1 VNEQKTGSRVRL
13 LLLASQALFR
23 ASLGRFLAA
32 EPNLEVVAECGDAVA
47 ALALLATSAVDV
59 VLVDC
64 DNGSQ
69 MRDRFLAEARNNG
82 YDGRFLVIASTVDLS
97 NTSAALRLGASGIFL
112 KSEAPDRLVQA
123 INLVA
128 NGAVWL
134 EQSIVR
140 QLADH
145 SMESFESP
153 EDREVGDSLSDREL
167 RVLQGIVSGLT
178 NKKIGE
184 SLGLSEGSV
193 KTSVQQLFHRAGV
206 RRRSQL
212 VRVAMEGTLG
222 APKSP
227 IARVP
232 V

>member
-1 VNEQKTGSRVRL
+1 MNEQPPGNKIRL

-23 ASLGRFLAA
+23 ASLGRFLAT
-32 EPNLEVVAECGDAVA
+32 EPNFEVVAECGDAA
-47 ALALLATSAVDV
+47 SALTILASSTVDV
-59 VLVDC
+59 VLLDC
-64 DNGSQ
+64 DNAVP
-69 MRDRFLAEARNNG
+69 MRDRFLAQAMENG
-82 YDGRFLVIASTVDLS
+82 YEGRFLVIASTVDLS
-97 NTSAALRLGASGIFL
+97 NTSASLRLGASGIFL

-123 INLVA
+123 IHLVA
-128 NGAVWL
+128 NGSVWL

-145 SMESFESP
+145 SVEPFDSFD
-153 EDREVGDSLSDREL
+153 DRDSSDSLSEREL
-167 RVLQGIVSGLT
+167 KVLQGIVSGLT

-212 VRVAMEGTLG
+212 VRVAMEGSLG
-222 APKSP
+222 ATRTPP
-227 IARVP
+227 ARIP

>member
-1 VNEQKTGSRVRL
+1 MIEQKLGNKTRL

-23 ASLGRFLAA
+23 ASLGRFLAT
-32 EPNLEVVAECGDAVA
+32 EPNFEVVAECGDAA
-47 ALALLATSAVDV
+47 SALAILQSSEVDV
-59 VLVDC
+59 VLLDC
-64 DNGSQ
+64 DNAVA
-69 MRDRFLAEARNNG
+69 MRDRFLTQAMENG
-82 YDGRFLVIASTVDLS
+82 YEGRFLVIASTVDLS
-97 NTSAALRLGASGIFL
+97 NTAASLRLGASGIFL

-123 INLVA
+123 IHLVA

-145 SMESFESP
+145 SVEPFESFE
-153 EDREVGDSLSDREL
+153 DRASSDSLSEREL
-167 RVLQGIVSGLT
+167 KVLQGIVSGLT
-178 NKKIGE
+178 NKKIGQN
-184 SLGLSEGSV
+184 LGLSEGSI

-212 VRVAMEGTLG
+212 VRVAMEGSLG
-222 APKSP
+222 AAKAPT
-227 IARVP
+227 ARIP